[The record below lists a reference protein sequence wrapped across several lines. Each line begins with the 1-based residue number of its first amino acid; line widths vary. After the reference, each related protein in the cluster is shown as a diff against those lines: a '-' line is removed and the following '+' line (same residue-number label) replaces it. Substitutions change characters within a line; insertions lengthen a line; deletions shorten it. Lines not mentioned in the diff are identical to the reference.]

1 MKRMTAFLSL
11 SVVCSLHLN
20 IGIATDTH
28 AAAPQRNGQPYAEAK
43 CNTDPNIIFC
53 EDFDYPQNFICA
65 GGTGSQGNNQTWVN
79 PGLSN
84 GGPFANQYCSSADF
98 PNVAAAGLPTAP
110 GVSGGVY
117 RADMKKGAAS
127 ASYDGCILGD
137 CDRNTGDTPQTYKN
151 GSTAT
156 KVLYFRFQIF
166 NSSNWYWPSPS
177 YGLDNKVLFL
187 YTNRYVSKSDAN
199 VDAGLYFNASGR
211 CNGSP
216 QAYPDALSFRVGSNS
231 ESYKWFPA
239 HLSKGTH
246 LEYCPA
252 APLGTITPGKLA
264 RIDKGRW
271 YTIEF
276 KYALSDPGVKNG
288 SITAWI
294 DGVQVYDANDLE
306 TCGNFG
312 ASNGD
317 CYAIHEIFFEGSWF
331 NPLYG
336 DLAAAQ
342 AAGGFRLIDNFI
354 ISKSY
359 IGVPNSSTDTTPPNV
374 PAGIH
379 VSKAVSVEP
388 KPEESPARNPQVRLD
403 FELDPTKTYVLFKNG
418 RHETILPTTS
428 YIDHAVEDG
437 QVLHYEVREYTGG
450 AWTGVEWI
458 EVKT

>member
-1 MKRMTAFLSL
+1 MNKAIVLLILMSVSFLNVGFTSEA
-11 SVVCSLHLN
+11 V
-20 IGIATDTH
+20 
-28 AAAPQRNGQPYAEAK
+28 AAAPQRSGQPYAEAR
-43 CNTDPNIIFC
+43 CNTDPSIIFC
-53 EDFDYPQNFICA
+53 EDFDYPQNFLCA

-98 PNVAAAGLPTAP
+98 PNVAASGLPTAP

-137 CDRNTGDTPQTYKN
+137 CDRNTSDTPTTYKN
-151 GSTAT
+151 GSAAT
-156 KVLYFRFQIF
+156 NDLYFRLQMY
-166 NSSNWYWPSPS
+166 NSPNWYWPSTA

-216 QAYPDALSFRVGSNS
+216 QAYPDAISFRVGSNS
-231 ESYKWFPA
+231 NSYKWFPA
-239 HLSKGTH
+239 HLSAGTH
-246 LEYCPA
+246 TEYCPA

-264 RIDKGRW
+264 RIDTGKW

-276 KYALSDPGVKNG
+276 RYKLSDSGVKNG
-288 SITAWI
+288 IIQMWV
-294 DGVQVYDANDLE
+294 DGVKVYDANDLE

-336 DLAAAQ
+336 DVAAAQ
-342 AAGGFRLIDNFI
+342 AAGGFRLIDNFV

-359 IGVPNSSTDTTPPNV
+359 IGPPGGSTDTTPPNV
-374 PAGIH
+374 PSGIH
-379 VSKAVSVEP
+379 VSKSVTVEP
-388 KPEESPARNPQVRLD
+388 KPEGSPAGTPQVRLD

-418 RHETILPTTS
+418 RHETILETNR
-428 YIDHAVEDG
+428 YVDRVVENR
-437 QVLHYEVREYTGG
+437 QALHYEVREYTNG
-450 AWTGVEWI
+450 AWTGI
-458 EVKT
+458 ERIDVRT